1 MRYVKTVTI
10 TSYRDLENIQVG
22 QWFKFATMRRSTA
35 GRGQWLG
42 KTPEGIDAVRM
53 QVGSF
58 GKPSDLTRNKLQRTW
73 AKSKGAK

>member
-10 TSYRDLENIQVG
+10 SSYRELEGIQVG
-22 QWFKFATMRRSTA
+22 QWFKFAGKCNVS
-35 GRGQWLG
+35 RGQWLG

-53 QVGSF
+53 QVGTF
-58 GKPSDLTRNKLQRTW
+58 GKPSDLTRNKLQRNW